1 MVGLQATDLLI
12 AVHLAF
18 GPIEKEAE
26 VALIP
31 EERPVRTS
39 LISFFDSG
47 FKRIGAPIFH
57 CRFCGLDSRDL
68 FTHFGVVERMSIFGW
83 ARDCWKPRRFYRDTT
98 AGVACTPKLCAAFR
112 LKTFEA
118 RPDARYGPVRGK
130 TATRMR
136 PFGSAPLSAD
146 HGSLVQVGTIP
157 SGFVLGGQTTD
168 TL

>member
-1 MVGLQATDLLI
+1 VVGLQATDLLI

-68 FTHFGVVERMSIFGW
+68 FTLLGVYSPWLLWNGCPSSDGRG
-83 ARDCWKPRRFYRDTT
+83 T
-98 AGVACTPKLCAAFR
+98 AGSR
-112 LKTFEA
+112 
-118 RPDARYGPVRGK
+118 D
-130 TATRMR
+130 
-136 PFGSAPLSAD
+136 
-146 HGSLVQVGTIP
+146 
-157 SGFVLGGQTTD
+157 GFTVILQQG
-168 TL
+168 

>member
-1 MVGLQATDLLI
+1 VVGLQATDLLI

-68 FTHFGVVERMSIFGW
+68 FTHFGVVERMS
-83 ARDCWKPRRFYRDTT
+83 
-98 AGVACTPKLCAAFR
+98 V
-112 LKTFEA
+112 
-118 RPDARYGPVRGK
+118 
-130 TATRMR
+130 
-136 PFGSAPLSAD
+136 
-146 HGSLVQVGTIP
+146 
-157 SGFVLGGQTTD
+157 
-168 TL
+168 